1 MINSPDILL
10 HILSYCDYSTNV
22 SLKQLNRFWYTFYH
36 SYKHI
41 IIYKQY
47 KIPYSHISQLYKH
60 IDNNINNIIWIK
72 GTKHCDFISY
82 LNNYTDFESH
92 IIPSILFDYIH
103 INSTLTFRYN
113 NFTYLHIHFN
123 DSLLIL
129 VNKLYYFYYILNIL
143 HINLK
148 LYNIKHSNIHRI
160 DYSTSLVTHPHLCPY
175 QSFFIQ
181 SLISLYNF
189 FF

>member
-10 HILSYCDYSTNV
+10 HILSYCDYSTNI
-22 SLKQLNRFWYTFYH
+22 SLKQLNRFWYSFYH

-47 KIPYSHISQLYKH
+47 NIPYTDISNIYKN
-60 IDNNINNIIWIK
+60 IDNDINNIIWIK

-82 LNNYTDFESH
+82 LNNTDFECH
-92 IIPSILFDYIH
+92 IIPPILFDYIH

-113 NFTYLHIHFN
+113 NFTYIHIHFN
-123 DSLLIL
+123 DSLLTL
-129 VNKLYYFYYILNIL
+129 VNKLYFFYYILNIL

-148 LYNIKHSNIHRI
+148 LYTINYSHIHRI
-160 DYSTSLVTHPHLCPY
+160 DYTTSLVTQPHLYPCHHL
-175 QSFFIQ
+175 FIQ
-181 SLISLYNF
+181 SLISFYNF